1 MGRSQRSSSQE
12 EEEEELAEGLA
23 STSSTG
29 LRESSGRSGSEERRV
44 EGILFSDG
52 LWEERRSKREKKW
65 ESRAERVEKVAA
77 AAE

>member
-1 MGRSQRSSSQE
+1 MGRSQRSSSQ

-29 LRESSGRSGSEERRV
+29 LRESSGRGGSEERRV
-44 EGILFSDG
+44 EGILSSDG

-77 AAE
+77 EAE